1 MCPFCQKNTI
11 SKELYKEIQDYFDE
25 TYIKR
30 VSELKDLTNNY
41 FREYQSIKDKE
52 IDFLNNPFIKNKE
65 NDFKV
70 IYKALLEKLGN
81 NWSKMNNK
89 TKSTSQ
95 IIMLES
101 SDKEKEELNKF
112 LQTITEEIKTH
123 NIKIKNKDDTR
134 KELIETF
141 WQIMR
146 WEYDQTIDNYNTQK
160 EKIRREKGGINE
172 KINKT
177 REEISE
183 QEKIIQQAQKEIIN
197 IDEAIGNINRELK
210 FLGAEGFEIV
220 KNDNVSYKIQREE
233 QQGANFK
240 TLSEGEK
247 TIISFLYFLELCKG
261 KSEENEVIMEK
272 IIVIDDPISSL
283 SHMYV
288 FNIAQLIKHNFLG
301 DEYKQ
306 VFILTHSLYF
316 FHELLNLIKHMY
328 KGKNTKWKLFRF
340 LKIQNK
346 SYIEK
351 MEEKEIQNDYQ
362 AYWQVL
368 KDHEQQKSSN
378 ALLANA
384 MRNILDH
391 FFGFIQRDDL

>member
-1 MCPFCQKNTI
+1 
-11 SKELYKEIQDYFDE
+11 
-25 TYIKR
+25 
-30 VSELKDLTNNY
+30 
-41 FREYQSIKDKE
+41 
-52 IDFLNNPFIKNKE
+52 
-65 NDFKV
+65 
-70 IYKALLEKLGN
+70 
-81 NWSKMNNK
+81 MNNK